1 MSKFFDDC
9 VAHVLNSGSDAG
21 KLKNFLND
29 VEKLEK
35 KKRKVEK
42 KLSDIDRVGEITISF
57 ERTQTE
63 YDNHGVSM
71 ASNEYSDHIN
81 STYDCD
87 CFVEMKEVYIKHL
100 KAELGEINAQLDVY
114 YMKLNKLVGLL

>member
-9 VAHVLNSGSDAG
+9 VAHVLNNGSDAG

-35 KKRKVEK
+35 KKREVEK
-42 KLSDIDRVGEITISF
+42 KLSDINRIVDVTISF
-57 ERTQTE
+57 EMTKTE
-63 YDNHGVSM
+63 YDNHGVPM

-87 CFVEMKEVYIKHL
+87 CFDELKEVYINYL
-100 KAELGEINAQLDVY
+100 KDELGEINAQLDVY
-114 YMKLNKLVGLL
+114 YLKLNKIVGLL